1 MSPRFRPFIDA
12 AQNTSNINGLTHNFY
27 RYPARFSPHF
37 VDEAIRLFSDPGD
50 LILDPFVGG
59 GTTLVEAG
67 YSGRRSIGID
77 ISSLA
82 AFVSRVKTTV
92 LSNKDIKTISEWAHD
107 IDGITI
113 SARNYKSNFW
123 FENGY
128 QRNLDDSKTWRL
140 RNVIEGIL
148 FEIEKLSVHN
158 IKDFLRC
165 AVLKT
170 GQWALD
176 NKSTIPSVSDFRQ
189 RFYYDIF
196 EMIEGITEY
205 SKKINANDRPEDS
218 TTTVINRSAIGMEE
232 EDIFQHGPPKLILM
246 SPPYP
251 GVHVLYHR
259 WQIKGRKETP
269 APFWIAD
276 KLDGKGQAFYTFGD
290 RKSHHKKHY
299 FQEMQEVFY
308 SLSKISNRD
317 TTLVQMVAFSK
328 PDQQLPR
335 YLRLLEKS
343 GFEEVFLTKN
353 KTRKRIWRNV
363 PNRKWYADLQ
373 GDTASSREVVL
384 IHKKI

>member
-1 MSPRFRPFIDA
+1 MSSRFYPFINA
-12 AQNTSNINGLTHNFY
+12 AQNTSTINGLTHNFY
-27 RYPARFSPHF
+27 RYPARFPPHF

-59 GTTLVEAG
+59 GTTLVEA
-67 YSGRRSIGID
+67 SCLGRRSIGID

-82 AFVSRVKTTV
+82 VFVSRVKTTT
-92 LSNKDIKTISEWAHD
+92 LSRKDIKTISEWVSN
-107 IDGITI
+107 INGITI
-113 SARNYKSNFW
+113 NTRNYKSNFW

-128 QRNLDDSKTWRL
+128 QRNLDDSRTWRL
-140 RNVIEGIL
+140 RNLIEGIL
-148 FEIEKLSVHN
+148 FEIDKLSVHKV
-158 IKDFLRC
+158 KDFLRC

-176 NKSTIPSVSDFRQ
+176 NKSAIPSVGDFRQ
-189 RFYYDIF
+189 RFCYDVL

-205 SKKINANDRPEDS
+205 SKIIHANKRPKDS
-218 TTTVINRSAIGMEE
+218 TISVINRSAIGIEE
-232 EDIFQHGPPKLILM
+232 EDILQQEPPKLILM

-290 RKSHHKKHY
+290 RKSHHKKYY
-299 FQEMQEVFY
+299 FQEMQEVFH

-317 TTLVQMVAFSK
+317 TTLIQMVAFSK

-353 KTRKRIWRNV
+353 KTRKRIWRKV

-373 GDTASSREVVL
+373 GNTASSREVVL